1 MEEGRMSL
9 SLEQLTAYKSLRTVE
24 KIAIFLGQLEKE
36 TTAAILSEM
45 DIGNVETIS
54 KQIAVTGVVDKELAH
69 AVLKEFDTLLEENP
83 YVSSGGMAYAK
94 GVLHEALGSEDA
106 KKILERL
113 SRELKEER
121 HFDYLAKVEPGEL
134 AAFVKEEHPQ
144 TIALILA
151 HLDARSAAKTLEFF
165 SEGLKDDLLLRMA
178 KIREI
183 SPEIV
188 AQVSELLE
196 SKLDAYSAAD
206 IPGGVA
212 AVANVISHFTKG
224 ASKETLEHL
233 ARLDAELASQI
244 KRKVF
249 GFEEIALLD
258 NRSVRE
264 ILRAVDKRELMM
276 ALKSAPEELKEK
288 FFANMAQPA
297 RVAFV
302 EEMRLMGAVKV
313 KAVKSAQ
320 EKIVDALQRLV
331 TQGAVVLNNSDELV
345 E

>member
-1 MEEGRMSL
+1 MSL
-9 SLEQLTAYKSLRTVE
+9 SFEQHTAYKSMPMME

-45 DIGNVETIS
+45 DIGNVEAIS
-54 KQIAVTGVVDKELAH
+54 RQIAATGAVDKELAH
-69 AVLKEFDTLLEENP
+69 AVLEEFDALLEENP

-106 KKILERL
+106 KKILDRL
-113 SRELKEER
+113 SREIKEER

-134 AAFVKEEHPQ
+134 AAFMKEEHPQ

-151 HLDARSAAKTLEFF
+151 YLDARSAAKTLEFF
-165 SEGLKDDLLLRMA
+165 SEEEKDDLLLRMA
-178 KIREI
+178 KIKEI
-183 SPEIV
+183 SPDIV

-196 SKLDAYSAAD
+196 SKLDAYSATST
-206 IPGGVA
+206 PGGAA
-212 AVANVISHFTKG
+212 AVANVISHFSKE
-224 ASKETLEHL
+224 ASKKTLVHL
-233 ARLDAELASQI
+233 ARIDVELASQI
-244 KRKVF
+244 QKRVF
-249 GFEEIALLD
+249 GFEKIAMLD

-297 RVAFV
+297 RIAFV
-302 EEMRLMGAVKV
+302 EEMQLLGAVKV

-320 EKIVDALQRLV
+320 ENIVDALQRLV
-331 TQGAVVLNNSDELV
+331 AQGVIVLDKRDELV